1 MRKLKVINH
10 MSLDGVIQS
19 SPEDGFPYSDWG
31 APYRSPE
38 GRDLL
43 LQTYGERYDALVGR
57 STYDLWSTFWPKVPA
72 GDPFA
77 DRLRAATKYVVT
89 HRPESL
95 EWGPF
100 EAVGPDL
107 VEGVERVKA
116 SAGPDLVCCGSSTL
130 TSTLIQHGL
139 VDELVVPL
147 NPVLVGTGK
156 RLFAEGTPGRTFEL
170 TGTTALASGI
180 VLLSYRLGAPL
191 PLA

>member
-130 TSTLIQHGL
+130 TSTLIEHGL